1 MLLLCLIEV
10 VSIHYADLH
19 VGPLQLKPDDSLVN
33 SNAKQQ
39 QLLQLQLQQRRRRR
53 RLKKSVGQAGQC

>member
-10 VSIHYADLH
+10 VSILYADLH
-19 VGPLQLKPDDSLVN
+19 VGSLQLKPDDSLVN

-39 QLLQLQLQQRRRRR
+39 QLLQLQLQQK
-53 RLKKSVGQAGQC
+53 KKSNEHASLSAGL